1 MNRRVFR
8 SPYLRVHAVKMRARS
23 GERPTDLIRSV
34 SRALRVLELVAGSEQ
49 PLPVKAIARRCELN
63 LSTAYHLVRTLNY
76 EGYLRRLPAGG
87 YVVGP
92 ELAERFGDLPVR
104 LGRRPDAH
112 QVLRH
117 LALTT
122 GHTAYLAELDSGRV
136 VIADVVE
143 GDRSPHLEDLQA
155 GLETA
160 AHATALG
167 KALLATL
174 PTSQRRGVLGAGL
187 CPFTRNTPTEPAQ
200 VEAEVS
206 ALRPGDVAVE
216 NGQFRDE
223 VSCAGTAVPGR
234 TPGQWW
240 AVGVSTH
247 GLDVPAALLSRLR
260 LAADDLRT
268 GT

>member
-1 MNRRVFR
+1 MAA
-8 SPYLRVHAVKMRARS
+8 PK
-23 GERPTDLIRSV
+23 GEPPTDLIQSV
-34 SRALRVLELVAGSEQ
+34 SRALRVLEQVAGAGR

-63 LSTAYHLVRTLNY
+63 LSTTYHLVRTLCY
-76 EGYLRRLPAGG
+76 EGYLRRLPDGG
-87 YVVGP
+87 YVVAADVPPRLG
-92 ELAERFGDLPVR
+92 
-104 LGRRPDAH
+104 LGRRPAAH

-117 LALTT
+117 LAETT
-122 GHTAYLAELDSGRV
+122 GHTAYLAELDAGRV

-143 GDRSPHLEDLQA
+143 GDRSPYLEDLQV

-174 PTSQRRGVLGAGL
+174 PTSQRRRMLGAAGL
-187 CPFTRNTPTEPAQ
+187 RPFTRNTPTEPAQ

-216 NGQFRDE
+216 NGQYRDD

-234 TPGQWW
+234 RPGQWL
-240 AVGVSTH
+240 AVGVSAR
-247 GLDVPAALLSRLR
+247 GLDLPDGLVRRLR
-260 LAADDLRT
+260 IAADDLRL
-268 GT
+268 